1 MIKLEICTLAEY
13 CKTEKKK
20 KINIPV
26 TQRKLHLVN
35 ERLREFLQGLWKL
48 NGFSIKYKT
57 RLSFSLSFTKANPN
71 SSFLKFL
78 IFSEKKKW
86 ARITFFIITFFFKI
100 TISLKSYLSWRSFTQ
115 TRWDARS
122 QQGLLIGLLVNWF
135 SHRPIPNTL
144 PIWHSNFS
152 SFFEDIFII

>member
-48 NGFSIKYKT
+48 NGFSSIYKT

-71 SSFLKFL
+71 SSFLEFL
-78 IFSEKKKW
+78 IFSEKKKVSKNH
-86 ARITFFIITFFFKI
+86 FFHYNFFFFLNYYFLKI
-100 TISLKSYLSWRSFTQ
+100 LSELTKLYPNKVGRAQPAGAFDWVIS
-115 TRWDARS
+115 
-122 QQGLLIGLLVNWF
+122 
-135 SHRPIPNTL
+135 
-144 PIWHSNFS
+144 
-152 SFFEDIFII
+152 